1 MSNNKKIF
9 KELYY
14 KKINKTNNY
23 NQILNKINQINSKKN
38 IYKKVFIPITSF
50 SLVIFLIIININES
64 SNKQLEQIK
73 DYNNQIYIDEY
84 NNSNTNKNE
93 SYTTSS
99 KPNINIENIKFEELL
114 KEPNYSFISNLNIPA
129 NLNNKTYQKITENN
143 ILKNYKITYQNNDR
157 IITISISDKYEFIRN
172 NNKGNETNIKINNH
186 DLTIYQNEYIYTITF
201 TYNNLSID
209 IETNNITYQELTNLL
224 ASIIK

>member
-9 KELYY
+9 KELYS

-99 KPNINIENIKFEELL
+99 KPNINIENIKYEELL

-129 NLNNKTYQKITENN
+129 NLNTKTYQKIKENN
-143 ILKNYKITYQNNDR
+143 IIKNYKITYQNNDR
-157 IITISISDKYEFIRN
+157 IIIISISNKYEFIRN
-172 NNKGNETNIKINNH
+172 NNKDNEINIKINNH
-186 DLTIYQNEYIYTITF
+186 NLTIYQNEYTYTITF
-201 TYNNLSID
+201 TYNNLSFD

-224 ASIIK
+224 TSIIK